1 MTKKEGTHNAGKTN
15 HPDATRRKENT
26 PKSVDAKSVVKGL
39 GGIKP
44 DDDPNDRNASTRA
57 GVRANEDAH
66 KGSGAHDLGKT
77 NHAEA
82 TTRADR
88 LPKPIDPNKVVKG
101 LSDVKT
107 NVKK

>member
-1 MTKKEGTHNAGKTN
+1 MTKKEGAHSKGKSN
-15 HPDATRRKENT
+15 HAEASLRKENKPSAT
-26 PKSVDAKSVVKGL
+26 KAVVKGL

-57 GVRANEDAH
+57 GVRANEEAQK
-66 KGSGAHDLGKT
+66 KGSGAHDLGKS